1 MANQNELYL
10 GIDLGTTN
18 SVAATV
24 STTSDKIYTPVSEI
38 YRCTDLSPRRTKRER
53 RALLPSNVA
62 YCQQNDGSY
71 VTYVGDFAKKLSLTQ
86 PFAVASSI
94 KAQMGESHVSIPG
107 WRPEYPDQTP
117 EQVSARILEH
127 IRNELSG
134 QFFSD
139 INEAVITIPACFN
152 AAQRQAT
159 LKAAEL
165 GGLHTTEDMLL
176 TEPEAVVYD
185 VINQVQNGDINL
197 QIDFD
202 TPKNVLVFDIGGGT
216 LDITL
221 HTIARNMEQKDLF
234 DIKPIAINR
243 YCTIAGDTFDRA
255 LAERMFEMYCDDYRQ
270 EGQDFINRILANKER
285 IMASLMHYAEE
296 LKQDISERIA
306 EQRMLG
312 RTIPQDTLFDWG
324 GEMPNGYA
332 SDNVMALSEF
342 ESVLTPILGNEYVF
356 EDYPRA
362 AGIQDA
368 GIITPVLDVLDKAA
382 KKLGHGPNIDAVIL
396 NGGMSRLYLIEDRLE
411 RFFGF
416 HPIKTNDPDKA
427 VAKGAAVYH
436 YYLKQNGMSSAS
448 HHSFMEQAS
457 DNTSV
462 VQDKS
467 FLPTRGIRSTGSVL
481 NDTLYLGLRG
491 GAVQVLA
498 ESGQDLPYTST
509 MLDGFYVPVHT
520 DHIDIPIRQ
529 KNGSSEYKTIAL
541 GHVALPKR
549 FSTDANTELS
559 IRFTLS
565 RNGILSFQAWN
576 NGRCIGSTTVS
587 VGSEERR
594 EKAKTSRAKQ
604 TLLPPAGSN
613 LNAANELFILKNALN
628 QLRNKRTYKA
638 AVEQIRVSKQQ
649 IISCGNPT
657 DFAKG
662 LLDMMKRDNSPAVV
676 QNCMPIARK
685 LCVYWTESERKELSS
700 LCLAY
705 LNTELIGWGM
715 GGLSINANIECI
727 HTLGVA
733 GTAADCEKLHPLCD
747 NPKYYSALLQAF
759 SLSGIQSVWIFERFM
774 DDWESDR
781 CVQDSM
787 RALGLVLHNA
797 ETSAVPVDE
806 AVDALLEMI
815 ATGYLGQ
822 NELQAAFATLAI
834 LSNRCSE
841 ETRVKVRNTFHS
853 LVAWYDADTLTYCA
867 KAEHIARTM
876 LSDGSLE
883 EEEEQYL
890 LGLLRDL

>member
-1 MANQNELYL
+1 MTNQNELYL

-38 YRCTDLSPRRTKRER
+38 YRCTDLSTRRVKRDR

-71 VTYVGDFAKKLSLTQ
+71 QVYVGDFAKKLSLTQ

-94 KAQMGESHVSIPG
+94 KSQMGESHVSIPG
-107 WRPEYPDQTP
+107 WKPDYPDQTP

-127 IRNELSG
+127 IRKELSS

-139 INEAVITIPACFN
+139 IHEAVITIPACFN

-165 GGLHTTEDMLL
+165 SGLHTSEEMLL

-197 QIDFD
+197 RMDFD

-221 HTIARNMEQKDLF
+221 HTISKNPEQKDLF

-255 LAERMFEMYCDDYRQ
+255 LAEKMFEMYCDDYRQ
-270 EGQDFINRILANKER
+270 EGADFINRILSNKER

-296 LKQDISERIA
+296 LKQDISERVA
-306 EQRMLG
+306 EQRTMG
-312 RTIPQDTLFDWG
+312 RIIPSDTLFDWG

-332 SDNVMALSEF
+332 SDNVMSLSEF
-342 ESVLTPILGNEYVF
+342 EAVLMPILGNTYRF
-356 EDYPRA
+356 EDYKRA
-362 AGIQDA
+362 SQIQDA
-368 GIITPVLDVLDKAA
+368 GIITPILDVLDKAA
-382 KKLGHGPNIDAVIL
+382 KKLGHAPNIDAVIL

-416 HPIKTNDPDKA
+416 HPLKTNDPDKA

-436 YYLKQNGMSSAS
+436 YYLKQNGTNYAS
-448 HHSFMEQAS
+448 HQSFMQEAS
-457 DNTSV
+457 GNTAV
-462 VQDKS
+462 VQNKS
-467 FLPTRGIRSTGSVL
+467 FVPTRGIRSTGSVL

-491 GAVQVLA
+491 GAVHVLA
-498 ESGQDLPYTST
+498 ESGTDLPFTSP
-509 MLDGFYVPVHT
+509 MIDGFYVPVHT
-520 DHIDIPIRQ
+520 NHIDIPIRQ
-529 KNGSSEYKTIAL
+529 KIGTSEYKTIAM
-541 GHVALPKR
+541 GHVNLPKR

-576 NGRCIGSTTVS
+576 NGRCIGSTTIS
-587 VGSEERR
+587 VGDDEQKL
-594 EKAKTSRAKQ
+594 KAPRAKQ
-604 TLLPPAGSN
+604 TLLPPSGSK
-613 LNAANELFILKNALN
+613 LNAANELFIFKNALN

-638 AVEQIRVSKQQ
+638 ALEQIRISKKQ
-649 IISCGNPT
+649 IASCGNPA

-662 LLDMMKRDNSPAVV
+662 LLDMMKQDNSPAVV
-676 QNCMPIARK
+676 QHCMPIARR
-685 LCVYWTESERKELSS
+685 LCSHWTANERRELSR

-705 LNTELIGWGM
+705 LNTELIGWSM

-733 GTAADCEKLHPLCD
+733 GTASDCEKLHPLCD
-747 NPKYYSALLQAF
+747 KPKYHSALLQAF
-759 SLSGIQSVWIFERFM
+759 GQNGIQSTWIYECFM
-774 DDWESDR
+774 EDWNSGK
-781 CVQDSM
+781 CVQNAM
-787 RALGLVLHNA
+787 RALGLVIHNA
-797 ETSAVPVDE
+797 ETCAVPVED
-806 AVDALLEMI
+806 AVNALLEMI
-815 ATGYLGQ
+815 ATGDLNQ
-822 NELQAAFATLAI
+822 NELQTAFATLGI
-834 LSNRCSE
+834 LSGRCTEQTRTKVLDAFNALSVWYDE
-841 ETRVKVRNTFHS
+841 ETLN
-853 LVAWYDADTLTYCA
+853 YCT
-867 KAEHIARTM
+867 KTEHIARTM
-876 LSDGSLE
+876 LSDGILE
-883 EEEEQYL
+883 ADDEQYL
-890 LGLLRDL
+890 LGLLSDL